1 MGDEP
6 KKRNPRRGKIKEGK
20 KGEPAT
26 FAPGTAAPNSGFD
39 PAAVADELKLW
50 WVDGAGDKYLI
61 ELAGGRWSE
70 WSERKVLKR
79 MRMLPGRMIALR
91 PRDGEMI
98 SESDQVFQHVME
110 HKIIEEAI
118 PALAGYPAGIHTF
131 NSQRVVVKT
140 APRLLTAAPGEWE
153 MTRLLIE
160 GLLGPE
166 QSPYFYGWLK
176 IACEALY
183 LGGPGNFRPGQALI
197 FAGPKDCGKSRIQH
211 QIITWLLGGRSADP
225 GAYMFGRSDF
235 NGEMVGAEH
244 LLMEDPVTSTL
255 TKDRVFFGEMV
266 KGIVVNDTHR
276 LHRKREDALTGSPY
290 WRLTISI
297 NDDPDKM
304 RVLPLLTPDMKDK
317 LMLFHVAKNP
327 LPMPTGTL
335 KERAAF
341 RAQIASELPAFLHWL
356 LHEHE
361 IPEAIRGDRFGVRE
375 WQHPRLV
382 LDLFDDTP
390 HAELL
395 ALVDAAEFET
405 SMSAKKKLWE
415 LEGESNGH
423 VWKGSAIRLE
433 KLLTGEAEERACSV
447 AKEGKK
453 LFAHNKGSRLLGRLK
468 EDEPDRVAPWRTGT
482 ERGWM
487 ISRPIA
493 S

>member
-1 MGDEP
+1 MSEEP
-6 KKRNPRRGKIKEGK
+6 KRRNPRRGKIKEGA
-20 KGEPAT
+20 KGEAAT
-26 FAPGTAAPNSGFD
+26 FQPGSAAANVGFD
-39 PAAVADELKLW
+39 AAAVAEELKLW

-61 ELAGGRWSE
+61 EMEGGRWSE

-91 PRDGEMI
+91 PRDGEMA
-98 SESDQVFQHVME
+98 SESDLVLLHTME
-110 HKIIEEAI
+110 HRSVEEVL
-118 PALAGYPAGIHTF
+118 PSLAGYSAGVHDF
-131 NSQRVVVKT
+131 GSARAVVRSS
-140 APRLLTAAPGEWE
+140 PRLLSPSPGEWDV
-153 MTRLLIE
+153 TRQLIE
-160 GLLGPE
+160 GLLGEE
-166 QSPYFYGWLK
+166 QSSYFFGWLK
-176 IACEALY
+176 VACEALY

-211 QIITWLLGGRSADP
+211 QIITGLLGGRSADP

-235 NGEMVGAEH
+235 NGEMIGAEH

-255 TKDRVFFGEMV
+255 TKDRVFFGEMI

-317 LMLFHVAKNP
+317 LMLFHIEKTP
-327 LPMPTGTL
+327 LPLPTGTL
-335 KERAAF
+335 EERAAF
-341 RAQIASELPAFLHWL
+341 RAAISGELPALLHWL

-375 WQHPRLV
+375 WQHPMLV

-395 ALVDAAEFET
+395 ALIDAAVFDST
-405 SMSAKKKLWE
+405 MSAKQKLWT
-415 LEGESNGH
+415 LEDEANGK
-423 VWKGSAIRLE
+423 VWRGSAIRLE
-433 KLLTGEAEERACSV
+433 QLLTGEDGEWSCSV
-447 AKEGKK
+447 AKEAKK

-468 EDEPDRVAPWRTGT
+468 EDEPYRVAPWRTAN
-482 ERGWM
+482 ERGWL
-487 ISRPIA
+487 ISHPAA